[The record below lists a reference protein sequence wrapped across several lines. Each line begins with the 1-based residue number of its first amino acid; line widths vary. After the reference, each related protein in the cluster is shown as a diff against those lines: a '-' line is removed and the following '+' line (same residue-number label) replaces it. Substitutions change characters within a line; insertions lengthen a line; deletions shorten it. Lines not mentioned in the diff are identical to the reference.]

1 MSLLRLDRLHYCI
14 LMSMGC
20 ISSPLV
26 WAEDLTQDVTVLP
39 TLHVEATRTDTTYLQ
54 TPASVFR
61 IDAPKVDTSSQVNLT
76 EVVKGVPSLQIRNRE
91 NYAQDLQLSM
101 RGFGARSTFGVRG
114 IRLYVDG
121 IPATMPDGQGQTSNI
136 DLSSLDHVE
145 VLTGPFSSLYGNSS
159 GGTILT
165 STKEGQGKD
174 SIELSYSGG
183 SHDKSRAGLVLQ
195 GGAKGAN
202 EPSYVISSSYFDTD
216 GYREHSG
223 AEKVLNN
230 AKLSW
235 NLDDGSKIN
244 WVTNY
249 VKIHA
254 DDPMGLER
262 KDWQA
267 NPKQI
272 APYVKKMGF
281 NARKDIEQTQT
292 GITWFKPINDKN
304 ELYAMA
310 YLGNR
315 QVTQYQSI
323 PQGQVVVE
331 NGKPVYTGQKS
342 PKHAGGVIDFER
354 NYYGADFRWTGKEL
368 LPNTTVSIG
377 VALDA
382 MDEDRKGFENFN
394 ADGIYGVKGN
404 LRRDE
409 DNTLWNIDPYLQA
422 SWQFLPTWRL
432 DTGVRYS
439 NVHYKSKDHFTSR
452 PDEYGTVNGDDSG
465 KIDYDKVLP
474 SAALSW
480 QILPKLLAYV
490 SYAKGFETP
499 TFTEMAYQTDTSK
512 SGFNFD
518 LKPSTSDTYETGL
531 KSQNHLGDFTLAV
544 FQTKTKNDIVS
555 AGSLDGRSTFRNAD
569 KTLRE
574 GVEFAWNKKLWRDL
588 TATASYTY
596 LDATFDAS
604 VPEKLGQDGKVLA
617 SAITSGN
624 AIPGIAKNQAYAS
637 LAWQPSHGLY
647 GGVDIQYMDKVYVN
661 DTNSDAAPSY
671 SVTSAN
677 VGYAWVMGDWKVN
690 SFARVDNL
698 FDKNYAGSVIVND
711 GNGRYF
717 EPADGRNWSAGLRV
731 IKQF

>member
-26 WAEDLTQDVTVLP
+26 WAEDLNSDVAKLP
-39 TLHVEATRTDTTYLQ
+39 TLHVEATRTDTGYLQ

-61 IDAPKVDTSSQVNLT
+61 IEAPQVDSSSQVNLT
-76 EVVKGVPSLQIRNRE
+76 EVVKGIPSLQIRNRE

-202 EPSYVISSSYFDTD
+202 EPSYIISSSYFDTD

-254 DDPMGLER
+254 DDPQGLNR
-262 KDWQA
+262 DQWNA
-267 NPKQI
+267 NPKQVND
-272 APYVKKMGF
+272 ADNTYKV
-281 NARKDIEQTQT
+281 RKDIEQTQT
-292 GITWFKPINDKN
+292 GITWSKPINDKN

-323 PQGQVVVE
+323 P
-331 NGKPVYTGQKS
+331 KS
-342 PKHAGGVIDFER
+342 TQEANDNQAGGVIDFKR

-368 LPNTTVSIG
+368 LPNTTLSVG

-394 ADGIYGVKGN
+394 ADGIYGVKGK

-439 NVHYKSKDHFTSR
+439 NVHYKSEDNYLS
-452 PDEYGTVNGDDSG
+452 NGDDSG
-465 KIDYDKVLP
+465 KTDYDKVLP
-474 SAALSW
+474 SVALSW
-480 QILPKLLAYV
+480 QILPELMAYV

-499 TFTEMAYQTDTSK
+499 TFTEMAYRPDGQ

-518 LKPSTSDTYETGL
+518 LTASTSDTYETGL
-531 KSQNHLGDFTLAV
+531 KSQNQLGDFTLAV
-544 FQTKTKNDIVS
+544 FQTKTKDDIVS
-555 AGSLDGRSTFRNAD
+555 AGNSNGRSTFRNAD

-588 TATASYTY
+588 TAIASYAY
-596 LDATFDAS
+596 LDATFDAN
-604 VPEKLGQDGKVLA
+604 VPEKLDKKGKVLA
-617 SAITSGN
+617 SAISSGN
-624 AIPGIAKNQAYAS
+624 AIPGIAKNQVYAS

-647 GGVDIQYMDKVYVN
+647 GGVDVQYMDKVYVN

-677 VGYAWVMGDWKVN
+677 IGYAWVVNDWKII

-711 GNGRYF
+711 STQIKVNGQMVPAKRYF

>member
-26 WAEDLTQDVTVLP
+26 WAEDLTQDLTVLP

-54 TPASVFR
+54 TPASVLR
-61 IDAPKVDTSSQVNLT
+61 IDAPQVDTSSQVNLT
-76 EVVKGVPSLQIRNRE
+76 EVVKGIPSLQLRNRE

-235 NLDDGSKIN
+235 NLNDGSKIN
-244 WVTNY
+244 WITNY

-254 DDPMGLER
+254 DDPQGLTH
-262 KDWQA
+262 DQWNA
-267 NPKQI
+267 NPKQQV
-272 APYVKKMGF
+272 PFLKQF
-281 NARKDIEQTQT
+281 NVRKDIEQTQT
-292 GITWFKPINDKN
+292 GVTWSKPINDKN

-323 PQGQVVVE
+323 P
-331 NGKPVYTGQKS
+331 KS
-342 PKHAGGVIDFER
+342 TQDASINHAGGVIDFER
-354 NYYGADFRWTGKEL
+354 DYYGADFRWTGKEL
-368 LPNTTVSIG
+368 LPNTTLSVG

-394 ADGIYGVKGN
+394 LVNGQPSYGVKGN

-439 NVHYKSKDHFTSR
+439 NVHYKSKDNYLS
-452 PDEYGTVNGDDSG
+452 NGDDSG
-465 KIDYDKVLP
+465 KTDYSKVLP

-480 QILPKLLAYV
+480 QILPELMAYV

-499 TFTEMAYQTDTSK
+499 TFTEMAYRPDGE

-518 LKPSTSDTYETGL
+518 LTASTSDTYETGL
-531 KSQNHLGDFTLAV
+531 KSQNQLGDFTLAV
-544 FQTKTKNDIVS
+544 FQTKTKDDIVS
-555 AGSLDGRSTFRNAD
+555 AGNSNGRSTFRNAD

-596 LDATFDAS
+596 LDATFDADI
-604 VPEKLGQDGKVLA
+604 PALGSIAQ
-617 SAITSGN
+617 IPSGN
-624 AIPGIAKNQAYAS
+624 AIPGIAKNQAYVS

-647 GGVDIQYMDKVYVN
+647 GGVDVQYMDKVYVN

>member
-26 WAEDLTQDVTVLP
+26 WADDLAQDITVLP

-61 IDAPKVDTSSQVNLT
+61 IDAPQVDNSSQVNLT
-76 EVVKGVPSLQIRNRE
+76 EVVKGIPSLQIRNRE

-254 DDPMGLER
+254 DDPQGLTH
-262 KDWQA
+262 DQWNA
-267 NPKQI
+267 NPKQQV
-272 APYVKKMGF
+272 PFLKQF
-281 NARKDIEQTQT
+281 NVRKDIEQTQT
-292 GITWFKPINDKN
+292 GVTWSKPINDHH

-323 PQGQVVVE
+323 P
-331 NGKPVYTGQKS
+331 KS
-342 PKHAGGVIDFER
+342 TQDASVNHAGGVIDFER

-368 LPNTTVSIG
+368 LPNTTVSVG
-377 VALDA
+377 VALDT

-394 ADGIYGVKGN
+394 LVNGQPSYGVKGN

-439 NVHYKSKDHFTSR
+439 NVHYKSEDRYLS
-452 PDEYGTVNGDDSG
+452 NGDDSD
-465 KIDYDKVLP
+465 KTDYDKVLP

-480 QILPKLLAYV
+480 QILPELMAYV

-499 TFTEMAYQTDTSK
+499 TFTEMAYRPDGE

-518 LKPSTSDTYETGL
+518 LTASTSDTYETGL
-531 KSQNHLGDFTLAV
+531 KSQNQLGDFTLAV
-544 FQTKTKNDIVS
+544 FQTKTKDDIVS
-555 AGSLDGRSTFRNAD
+555 AGNSNGRSTFRNAD

-596 LDATFDAS
+596 LDATFDADI
-604 VPEKLGQDGKVLA
+604 PA
-617 SAITSGN
+617 SGSIAQIPSGN

-647 GGVDIQYMDKVYVN
+647 GGVDVQYMDKVYVN

>member
-26 WAEDLTQDVTVLP
+26 WAEDLNSDVAKLP
-39 TLHVEATRTDTTYLQ
+39 TLHVEATRTDTGYLQ

-61 IDAPKVDTSSQVNLT
+61 IEAPQVDSSSQVNLT
-76 EVVKGVPSLQIRNRE
+76 EVVKGIPSLQIRNRE

-114 IRLYVDG
+114 IRLYMDG

-202 EPSYVISSSYFDTD
+202 EPSYIISSSYFDTD

-254 DDPMGLER
+254 DDPQGLTH
-262 KDWQA
+262 DQWNA
-267 NPKQI
+267 NPKQQV
-272 APYVKKMGF
+272 PFLKQF
-281 NARKDIEQTQT
+281 NVRKDIEQTQT
-292 GITWFKPINDKN
+292 GVTWSKPINDKN

-323 PQGQVVVE
+323 P
-331 NGKPVYTGQKS
+331 KS
-342 PKHAGGVIDFER
+342 TQDASINHAGGVIDFER

-368 LPNTTVSIG
+368 LPNTTLSVG

-394 ADGIYGVKGN
+394 LVNGQPSYGVKGN

-439 NVHYKSKDHFTSR
+439 NVHYKSEDNYLS
-452 PDEYGTVNGDDSG
+452 NGDDSG
-465 KIDYDKVLP
+465 KTDYDKVLP
-474 SAALSW
+474 SVALSW
-480 QILPKLLAYV
+480 QILPELMAYV

-499 TFTEMAYQTDTSK
+499 TFTEMAYRPDGQ

-518 LKPSTSDTYETGL
+518 LTASTSDTYETGL
-531 KSQNHLGDFTLAV
+531 KSQNQLGDFTLAV
-544 FQTKTKNDIVS
+544 FQTKTKDDIVS
-555 AGSLDGRSTFRNAD
+555 AGNSNGRSTFRNAD

-588 TATASYTY
+588 IATASYSY
-596 LDATFDAS
+596 LDATFDADI
-604 VPEKLGQDGKVLA
+604 PALGNIAQI
-617 SAITSGN
+617 SSGN

-647 GGVDIQYMDKVYVN
+647 GGVDVQYMDKVYVN

-677 VGYAWVMGDWKVN
+677 VGYAWVIGDWKVN

-698 FDKNYAGSVIVND
+698 FDKKYAGSVIVND
-711 GNGRYF
+711 GNSRYF

>member
-61 IDAPKVDTSSQVNLT
+61 IDAPQVDTSSQVNLT
-76 EVVKGVPSLQIRNRE
+76 EVVKGVPSYRFVIVKIMPKIYSSLCVVLVHVLLLVSVVFAFMSTVFLQ
-91 NYAQDLQLSM
+91 
-101 RGFGARSTFGVRG
+101 
-114 IRLYVDG
+114 
-121 IPATMPDGQGQTSNI
+121 PMPDGQGQTSNI

-254 DDPMGLER
+254 DDPQGLTH
-262 KDWQA
+262 DQWHA
-267 NPKQI
+267 NPKQQV
-272 APYVKKMGF
+272 PFLKQF
-281 NARKDIEQTQT
+281 NVRKDIEQTQT
-292 GITWFKPINDKN
+292 GVTWSKPINDKN

-323 PQGQVVVE
+323 P
-331 NGKPVYTGQKS
+331 KS
-342 PKHAGGVIDFER
+342 TQDASINHAGGVIDFER
-354 NYYGADFRWTGKEL
+354 DYYGADFRWTGKEL
-368 LPNTTVSIG
+368 LPNTTLSVG

-394 ADGIYGVKGN
+394 LVNGQPSYGVKGN

-439 NVHYKSKDHFTSR
+439 NVHYKSKDNYLS
-452 PDEYGTVNGDDSG
+452 NGDDSG
-465 KIDYDKVLP
+465 KTDYSKVLP

-480 QILPKLLAYV
+480 QILPELMAYV

-499 TFTEMAYQTDTSK
+499 TFTEMAYRPDGE

-518 LKPSTSDTYETGL
+518 LTASTSDTYETGL
-531 KSQNHLGDFTLAV
+531 KSQNQLGDFTLAV
-544 FQTKTKNDIVS
+544 FQTKTKDDIVS
-555 AGSLDGRSTFRNAD
+555 AGNSNGRSTFRNAD

-574 GVEFAWNKKLWRDL
+574 GLEFAWNKKLWRDL

-596 LDATFDAS
+596 LDATFDADI
-604 VPEKLGQDGKVLA
+604 PALGSIAQ
-617 SAITSGN
+617 IPSGN
-624 AIPGIAKNQAYAS
+624 AIPGSAKNQAYAS

-647 GGVDIQYMDKVYVN
+647 GGVDVQYMDKVYVN

>member
-20 ISSPLV
+20 ISSPFV
-26 WAEDLTQDVTVLP
+26 WADDSAQDIDVLP

-61 IDAPKVDTSSQVNLT
+61 IDAPQVDTSSQVNLT
-76 EVVKGVPSLQIRNRE
+76 EVVKGIPSLQLRNRE

-235 NLDDGSKIN
+235 DLDDGSKIN
-244 WVTNY
+244 WITNY

-254 DDPMGLER
+254 DDPQGLTH
-262 KDWQA
+262 DQWNA
-267 NPKQI
+267 NPKQQV
-272 APYVKKMGF
+272 PFLKQF
-281 NARKDIEQTQT
+281 NVRKDIEQTQT
-292 GITWFKPINDKN
+292 GVTWSKPINDKN

-323 PQGQVVVE
+323 P
-331 NGKPVYTGQKS
+331 KS
-342 PKHAGGVIDFER
+342 TQDASINHAGGVIDFER
-354 NYYGADFRWTGKEL
+354 DYYGADFRWTGKEL
-368 LPNTTVSIG
+368 LPNTTLSVG

-394 ADGIYGVKGN
+394 LVNGQPSYGIKGN

-439 NVHYKSKDHFTSR
+439 NVHYKSKDNYLS
-452 PDEYGTVNGDDSG
+452 NGDDSG
-465 KIDYDKVLP
+465 KTDYDKVLP

-480 QILPKLLAYV
+480 QILPELMAYV

-499 TFTEMAYQTDTSK
+499 TFTEMAYRPDGE

-518 LKPSTSDTYETGL
+518 LTASTSDTYETGL
-531 KSQNHLGDFTLAV
+531 KSQNQLGDFTLAV
-544 FQTKTKNDIVS
+544 FQTKTKDDIVS
-555 AGSLDGRSTFRNAD
+555 AGNSNGRSTFRNAD

-596 LDATFDAS
+596 LDATFDADI
-604 VPEKLGQDGKVLA
+604 PALGSIAQ
-617 SAITSGN
+617 IPSGN

-647 GGVDIQYMDKVYVN
+647 GGVDVQYMDKVYVN

>member
-1 MSLLRLDRLHYCI
+1 
-14 LMSMGC
+14 MSMGY

-26 WAEDLTQDVTVLP
+26 WAEDLNSDVAKLP
-39 TLHVEATRTDTTYLQ
+39 TLHVEATRTDTGYLQ

-61 IDAPKVDTSSQVNLT
+61 IEAPQVDSSSQVNLT
-76 EVVKGVPSLQIRNRE
+76 EVVKGIPSLQIRNRE

-202 EPSYVISSSYFDTD
+202 EPSYIISSSYFDTD

-254 DDPMGLER
+254 DDPQGLNR
-262 KDWQA
+262 DQWNA
-267 NPKQI
+267 NPKQVND
-272 APYVKKMGF
+272 ADNTYKV
-281 NARKDIEQTQT
+281 RKDIEQTQT
-292 GITWFKPINDKN
+292 GITWSKPINDKN

-323 PQGQVVVE
+323 P
-331 NGKPVYTGQKS
+331 KS
-342 PKHAGGVIDFER
+342 TQEANDNQAGGVIDFER

-368 LPNTTVSIG
+368 LPNTTLSVG

-394 ADGIYGVKGN
+394 ADGIYGVKGK

-439 NVHYKSKDHFTSR
+439 NVHYKSEDNYLS
-452 PDEYGTVNGDDSG
+452 NGDDSG
-465 KIDYDKVLP
+465 KTDYDKVLP
-474 SAALSW
+474 SVALSW
-480 QILPKLLAYV
+480 QILPELMAYV

-499 TFTEMAYQTDTSK
+499 TFTEMAYRPDGQ

-518 LKPSTSDTYETGL
+518 LTASTSDTYETGL
-531 KSQNHLGDFTLAV
+531 KSQNQLGDFTLAV
-544 FQTKTKNDIVS
+544 FQTKTKDDIVS
-555 AGSLDGRSTFRNAD
+555 AGNSNGRSTFRNAD

-588 TATASYTY
+588 TATASYAY
-596 LDATFDAS
+596 LDATFDAN
-604 VPEKLGQDGKVLA
+604 VPEKLDKKGKVLA
-617 SAITSGN
+617 SAISSGN
-624 AIPGIAKNQAYAS
+624 AIPGIAKNQVYAS

-647 GGVDIQYMDKVYVN
+647 GGVDVQYMDKVYVN

-677 VGYAWVMGDWKVN
+677 IGYAWVVNDWKII

-711 GNGRYF
+711 STQIKVNGQMVPAKRYF

>member
-1 MSLLRLDRLHYCI
+1 M
-14 LMSMGC
+14 
-20 ISSPLV
+20 
-26 WAEDLTQDVTVLP
+26 
-39 TLHVEATRTDTTYLQ
+39 
-54 TPASVFR
+54 
-61 IDAPKVDTSSQVNLT
+61 
-76 EVVKGVPSLQIRNRE
+76 KGIPSLQIRNRE

-202 EPSYVISSSYFDTD
+202 EPSYIISSSYFDTD

-254 DDPMGLER
+254 DDPQGLTH
-262 KDWQA
+262 DQWNA
-267 NPKQI
+267 NPKQQV
-272 APYVKKMGF
+272 PFLKQF
-281 NARKDIEQTQT
+281 NVRKDIEQTQT
-292 GITWFKPINDKN
+292 GVTWSKPINDKN

-323 PQGQVVVE
+323 P
-331 NGKPVYTGQKS
+331 KS
-342 PKHAGGVIDFER
+342 TQDASINHAGGVIDFER

-368 LPNTTVSIG
+368 LPNTTLSVG

-394 ADGIYGVKGN
+394 LVNGQPSYGVKGN

-439 NVHYKSKDHFTSR
+439 NVHYKSKDNYLS
-452 PDEYGTVNGDDSG
+452 NGDDSG
-465 KIDYDKVLP
+465 KTDYDKVLP
-474 SAALSW
+474 SVALSW
-480 QILPKLLAYV
+480 QILPELMAYV

-499 TFTEMAYQTDTSK
+499 TFTEMAYRPDGQ

-518 LKPSTSDTYETGL
+518 LTASTSDTYETGL
-531 KSQNHLGDFTLAV
+531 KSQNQLGDFTLAV
-544 FQTKTKNDIVS
+544 FQTKTKDDIVS
-555 AGSLDGRSTFRNAD
+555 AGNSNGRSTFRNAD

-588 TATASYTY
+588 IATASYSY
-596 LDATFDAS
+596 LDATFDADI
-604 VPEKLGQDGKVLA
+604 PALGNIAQI
-617 SAITSGN
+617 SSGN

-647 GGVDIQYMDKVYVN
+647 GGVDVQYMDKVYVN

-677 VGYAWVMGDWKVN
+677 VGYAWVIGDWKVN

-698 FDKNYAGSVIVND
+698 FDKKYAGSVIVND
-711 GNGRYF
+711 GNSRYF

>member
-1 MSLLRLDRLHYCI
+1 MSLLRLNRLHYCI

-20 ISSPLV
+20 ISGPLV
-26 WAEDLTQDVTVLP
+26 WAEDLNSDVAKLP
-39 TLHVEATRTDTTYLQ
+39 TLHVEATRTDTGYLQ

-61 IDAPKVDTSSQVNLT
+61 IEAPQVDSSSQVNLT
-76 EVVKGVPSLQIRNRE
+76 EVVKGIPSLQIRNRE

-202 EPSYVISSSYFDTD
+202 EPSYIISSSYFDTD

-254 DDPMGLER
+254 DDPQGLTH
-262 KDWQA
+262 DQWNA
-267 NPKQI
+267 NPKQQV
-272 APYVKKMGF
+272 PFLKQF
-281 NARKDIEQTQT
+281 NVRKDIEQTQT
-292 GITWFKPINDKN
+292 GVTWSKPINDKN

-323 PQGQVVVE
+323 P
-331 NGKPVYTGQKS
+331 KS
-342 PKHAGGVIDFER
+342 TQDASINHAGGVIDFER

-368 LPNTTVSIG
+368 LPNTTLSVG

-394 ADGIYGVKGN
+394 LVNGQPSYGVKGN

-439 NVHYKSKDHFTSR
+439 NVHYKSEDNYLS
-452 PDEYGTVNGDDSG
+452 NGDDSG
-465 KIDYDKVLP
+465 KTDYDKVLP
-474 SAALSW
+474 SVALSW
-480 QILPKLLAYV
+480 QILPELMAYV

-499 TFTEMAYQTDTSK
+499 TFTEMAYRPDGQ

-518 LKPSTSDTYETGL
+518 LTASTSDTYETGL
-531 KSQNHLGDFTLAV
+531 KSQNQLGDFTLAV
-544 FQTKTKNDIVS
+544 FQTKTKDDIVS
-555 AGSLDGRSTFRNAD
+555 AGNSNGRSTFRNAD

-574 GVEFAWNKKLWRDL
+574 GIEFAWNKKLWRDL
-588 TATASYTY
+588 TATASYSY
-596 LDATFDAS
+596 LDATFDADI
-604 VPEKLGQDGKVLA
+604 P
-617 SAITSGN
+617 AIGNIAQISSGN

-647 GGVDIQYMDKVYVN
+647 GGVDVQYMDKVYVN

-698 FDKNYAGSVIVND
+698 FDKKYAGSVIVND
-711 GNGRYF
+711 GNSRYF

>member
-1 MSLLRLDRLHYCI
+1 
-14 LMSMGC
+14 MSMGC

-61 IDAPKVDTSSQVNLT
+61 IDAPQVDTSSQVNLT
-76 EVVKGVPSLQIRNRE
+76 EVVKGIPSLQLRNRE

-235 NLDDGSKIN
+235 NLVDGSKIN

-254 DDPMGLER
+254 DDPQGLNR
-262 KDWQA
+262 DQWNA
-267 NPKQI
+267 NPKQQV
-272 APYVKKMGF
+272 PFLKQF
-281 NARKDIEQTQT
+281 NVRKDIEQTQT
-292 GITWFKPINDKN
+292 GVTWSKPINDKN

-323 PQGQVVVE
+323 P
-331 NGKPVYTGQKS
+331 KS
-342 PKHAGGVIDFER
+342 TQDASINHAGGVIDFER
-354 NYYGADFRWTGKEL
+354 DYYGADFRWTGKEL
-368 LPNTTVSIG
+368 LPNTTVSVG

-394 ADGIYGVKGN
+394 LVNGQPSYGVKGN

-439 NVHYKSKDHFTSR
+439 NVHYKSKDNYLS
-452 PDEYGTVNGDDSG
+452 NGDDSG
-465 KIDYDKVLP
+465 KTDYSKVLP

-480 QILPKLLAYV
+480 QILPELMAYV

-499 TFTEMAYQTDTSK
+499 TFTEMAYRPDGE

-518 LKPSTSDTYETGL
+518 LTASTSDTYETGL
-531 KSQNHLGDFTLAV
+531 KSQNQLGDFTLAV
-544 FQTKTKNDIVS
+544 FQTKTKDDIVS
-555 AGSLDGRSTFRNAD
+555 AGNSNGRSTFRNAD

-574 GVEFAWNKKLWRDL
+574 GLEFAWNKKLWRDL

-596 LDATFDAS
+596 LDATFDADI
-604 VPEKLGQDGKVLA
+604 PALGSIAQ
-617 SAITSGN
+617 IPSGN

-647 GGVDIQYMDKVYVN
+647 GGVDVQYMDKVYVN

-711 GNGRYF
+711 GNRRYF

>member
-61 IDAPKVDTSSQVNLT
+61 IDAPQVDTSSQVNLT

-183 SHDKSRAGLVLQ
+183 SHDKSRAGLMLQ

-235 NLDDGSKIN
+235 DLDDGSKIN

-249 VKIHA
+249 AKIHA
-254 DDPMGLER
+254 DDPQGLTH
-262 KDWQA
+262 DQWNA
-267 NPKQI
+267 NPKQQV
-272 APYVKKMGF
+272 PFLKQF
-281 NARKDIEQTQT
+281 NVRKDIEQTQT
-292 GITWFKPINDKN
+292 GVTWSKPINDKN

-323 PQGQVVVE
+323 P
-331 NGKPVYTGQKS
+331 KS
-342 PKHAGGVIDFER
+342 TQDASINHAGGVIDFER
-354 NYYGADFRWTGKEL
+354 DYYGADLRWTGKEL
-368 LPNTTVSIG
+368 LPNTTVSVG

-394 ADGIYGVKGN
+394 LVNGQPSYGVKGN

-439 NVHYKSKDHFTSR
+439 NVHYKSKDNYLS
-452 PDEYGTVNGDDSG
+452 NGDDSD
-465 KIDYDKVLP
+465 KTDYSKVLP

-480 QILPKLLAYV
+480 QILPELMAYV

-499 TFTEMAYQTDTSK
+499 TFTEMAYRPDGE

-518 LKPSTSDTYETGL
+518 LTASTSDTYETGL
-531 KSQNHLGDFTLAV
+531 KSQNQLGDFTLAV
-544 FQTKTKNDIVS
+544 FQTKTKDDIIS
-555 AGSLDGRSTFRNAD
+555 AGNSNGRSTFRNAD

-596 LDATFDAS
+596 LDATFDADI
-604 VPEKLGQDGKVLA
+604 PALGSIAQ
-617 SAITSGN
+617 IPSGN
-624 AIPGIAKNQAYAS
+624 TIPGIAKNQAYAS

-647 GGVDIQYMDKVYVN
+647 GGVDVQYMDKVYVN

>member
-61 IDAPKVDTSSQVNLT
+61 IDVPQADTSSQVNLT
-76 EVVKGVPSLQIRNRE
+76 EVVKGIPSLQLRNRE

-244 WVTNY
+244 WITNY

-254 DDPMGLER
+254 DDPQGLTH
-262 KDWQA
+262 DQWNT
-267 NPKQI
+267 NPRQQVPFLKQ
-272 APYVKKMGF
+272 F
-281 NARKDIEQTQT
+281 NVRKDIEQTQT
-292 GITWFKPINDKN
+292 GVTWSKPINDKN

-323 PQGQVVVE
+323 P
-331 NGKPVYTGQKS
+331 KS
-342 PKHAGGVIDFER
+342 TQDASINHAGGVIDFER
-354 NYYGADFRWTGKEL
+354 DYYGADFRWTGKEL
-368 LPNTTVSIG
+368 LPNTTLSVG

-394 ADGIYGVKGN
+394 LVNGQPYYGVKGK

-439 NVHYKSKDHFTSR
+439 NVHYKSEDRYLS
-452 PDEYGTVNGDDSG
+452 NGDDSG
-465 KIDYDKVLP
+465 KTDYNKVLP

-480 QILPKLLAYV
+480 QILPELMAYV

-499 TFTEMAYQTDTSK
+499 TFTEMAYRPDGE

-518 LKPSTSDTYETGL
+518 LTASTSDTYETGL
-531 KSQNHLGDFTLAV
+531 KSQNLLGDFTLAV
-544 FQTKTKNDIVS
+544 FQTKTKDDIVS
-555 AGSLDGRSTFRNAD
+555 AGNSNGRSTFRNAD

-596 LDATFDAS
+596 LDATFDADI
-604 VPEKLGQDGKVLA
+604 PALGNIAQI
-617 SAITSGN
+617 SSGN
-624 AIPGIAKNQAYAS
+624 TIPGIAKNQAYAS
-637 LAWQPSHGLY
+637 LTWQPSHGLY
-647 GGVDIQYMDKVYVN
+647 GGVDVQYMDKVYVN

>member
-1 MSLLRLDRLHYCI
+1 M
-14 LMSMGC
+14 
-20 ISSPLV
+20 
-26 WAEDLTQDVTVLP
+26 VT
-39 TLHVEATRTDTTYLQ
+39 
-54 TPASVFR
+54 
-61 IDAPKVDTSSQVNLT
+61 
-76 EVVKGVPSLQIRNRE
+76 E
-91 NYAQDLQLSM
+91 NIAVQ
-101 RGFGARSTFGVRG
+101 
-114 IRLYVDG
+114 
-121 IPATMPDGQGQTSNI
+121 
-136 DLSSLDHVE
+136 
-145 VLTGPFSSLYGNSS
+145 
-159 GGTILT
+159 
-165 STKEGQGKD
+165 K
-174 SIELSYSGG
+174 
-183 SHDKSRAGLVLQ
+183 
-195 GGAKGAN
+195 
-202 EPSYVISSSYFDTD
+202 
-216 GYREHSG
+216 
-223 AEKVLNN
+223 KVLNN

-254 DDPMGLER
+254 DDPQGLTH
-262 KDWQA
+262 DQWNA
-267 NPKQI
+267 NPKQQV
-272 APYVKKMGF
+272 PFLKQF
-281 NARKDIEQTQT
+281 NVRKDIEQTQT
-292 GITWFKPINDKN
+292 GVTWAKPINDKN

-323 PQGQVVVE
+323 PKGEVKLE
-331 NGKPVYTGQKS
+331 EGKPIYSGQAS

-368 LPNTTVSIG
+368 LPNTTLSIG
-377 VALDA
+377 VALDI
-382 MDEDRKGFENFN
+382 MDEERKGFENFN
-394 ADGIYGVKGN
+394 VNNVYGVKGN

-439 NVHYKSKDHFTSR
+439 NVHYKSKDHFTSG
-452 PDEYGTVNGDDSG
+452 PDQYGTVNGDDSG
-465 KIDYDKVLP
+465 KTNYDKVLP

-480 QILPKLLAYV
+480 QILPELMAYV

-499 TFTEMAYQTDTSK
+499 TFTEMAYRPDGE

-518 LKPSTSDTYETGL
+518 LTASTSDTYETGL
-531 KSQNHLGDFTLAV
+531 KSQNQLGDFTLAV
-544 FQTKTKNDIVS
+544 FQTKTKDDIVS
-555 AGSLDGRSTFRNAD
+555 AGNSNGRSTFRNAD

-574 GVEFAWNKKLWRDL
+574 GAEFAWNKKLWRDL

-596 LDATFDAS
+596 LDATFDADI
-604 VPEKLGQDGKVLA
+604 PALGSIAQIPA
-617 SAITSGN
+617 GN

-647 GGVDIQYMDKVYVN
+647 GGVDVQYMDKVYVN

-711 GNGRYF
+711 STQPVGRYF

>member
-26 WAEDLTQDVTVLP
+26 WAEDLNSDVAQLP
-39 TLHVEATRTDTTYLQ
+39 TLHVEATRTDTGYLQ

-61 IDAPKVDTSSQVNLT
+61 IEAPQVDSSSQVNLT
-76 EVVKGVPSLQIRNRE
+76 EVVKGIPSLQIRNRE

-121 IPATMPDGQGQTSNI
+121 IPATMPDGQGRTSNI

-202 EPSYVISSSYFDTD
+202 EPSYIISSSYFDTD

-254 DDPMGLER
+254 DDPQGLTH
-262 KDWQA
+262 DQWNA
-267 NPKQI
+267 NPKQQV
-272 APYVKKMGF
+272 PFLKQF
-281 NARKDIEQTQT
+281 NVRKDIEQTQT
-292 GITWFKPINDKN
+292 GVTWSKPINDKN

-323 PQGQVVVE
+323 P
-331 NGKPVYTGQKS
+331 KS
-342 PKHAGGVIDFER
+342 TQDASINHAGGVIDFER

-368 LPNTTVSIG
+368 LPNTTLSVG

-394 ADGIYGVKGN
+394 LVNGQPSYGAKGN

-439 NVHYKSKDHFTSR
+439 NVHYKSEDNYLS
-452 PDEYGTVNGDDSG
+452 NGDDSG
-465 KIDYDKVLP
+465 KTDYDKVLP
-474 SAALSW
+474 SVALSW
-480 QILPKLLAYV
+480 RILPKLMAYV

-499 TFTEMAYQTDTSK
+499 TFTEMAYRPDGQ

-518 LKPSTSDTYETGL
+518 LTASTSDTYETGL
-531 KSQNHLGDFTLAV
+531 KSQNQLGDFTLAV
-544 FQTKTKNDIVS
+544 FQTKTKDDIVS
-555 AGSLDGRSTFRNAD
+555 AGNSNGRSTFRNAD

-588 TATASYTY
+588 IATASYSY
-596 LDATFDAS
+596 LDATFDADI
-604 VPEKLGQDGKVLA
+604 PALGNIAQI
-617 SAITSGN
+617 SSGN

-647 GGVDIQYMDKVYVN
+647 GGVDVQYMDKVYVN

-698 FDKNYAGSVIVND
+698 FDKKYAGSVIVND
-711 GNGRYF
+711 GNSRYF

>member
-61 IDAPKVDTSSQVNLT
+61 IDAPQVDTSSQVNLT

-235 NLDDGSKIN
+235 DLDDGSKIN
-244 WVTNY
+244 WITNY

-254 DDPMGLER
+254 DDPQGLTH
-262 KDWQA
+262 DQWNA
-267 NPKQI
+267 NPKQQV
-272 APYVKKMGF
+272 PFLKQF
-281 NARKDIEQTQT
+281 NVRKDIEQTQT
-292 GITWFKPINDKN
+292 GVTWSKPINDKN

-323 PQGQVVVE
+323 P
-331 NGKPVYTGQKS
+331 KS
-342 PKHAGGVIDFER
+342 TQDASINHAGGVIDFER
-354 NYYGADFRWTGKEL
+354 DYYGADFRWTGKAL
-368 LPNTTVSIG
+368 LPNTTLSVG

-394 ADGIYGVKGN
+394 LVNGQPSYGVKGN

-439 NVHYKSKDHFTSR
+439 NVHYKSKDNYLS
-452 PDEYGTVNGDDSG
+452 NGDDSG
-465 KIDYDKVLP
+465 KTDYSKVLP

-480 QILPKLLAYV
+480 QILPELMAYV

-499 TFTEMAYQTDTSK
+499 TFTEMAYRPDGES
-512 SGFNFD
+512 SFNFD
-518 LKPSTSDTYETGL
+518 LTASTSDTYETGL
-531 KSQNHLGDFTLAV
+531 KSQNQLGDFTLAV
-544 FQTKTKNDIVS
+544 FQTKTKDDIVS
-555 AGSLDGRSTFRNAD
+555 AGNSNGRSTFRNAD

-596 LDATFDAS
+596 LDATFDADI
-604 VPEKLGQDGKVLA
+604 PALGSIAQ
-617 SAITSGN
+617 IPSGN

-647 GGVDIQYMDKVYVN
+647 GGVDVQYMDKVYVN

>member
-1 MSLLRLDRLHYCI
+1 
-14 LMSMGC
+14 MSMGC

-26 WAEDLTQDVTVLP
+26 WAEDLNSDVAKLP
-39 TLHVEATRTDTTYLQ
+39 TLHVEATRTDTGYLQ

-61 IDAPKVDTSSQVNLT
+61 IEAPQVDSSSQVNLT
-76 EVVKGVPSLQIRNRE
+76 EVVKGIPSLQIRNRE

-183 SHDKSRAGLVLQ
+183 SHDKSRVGLVLQ

-202 EPSYVISSSYFDTD
+202 EPSYIISSSYFDTD

-254 DDPMGLER
+254 DDPQGLTH
-262 KDWQA
+262 DQWNA
-267 NPKQI
+267 NPKQQV
-272 APYVKKMGF
+272 PFLKQF
-281 NARKDIEQTQT
+281 NVRKDIEQTQT
-292 GITWFKPINDKN
+292 GVTWSKPINDKN

-323 PQGQVVVE
+323 P
-331 NGKPVYTGQKS
+331 KS
-342 PKHAGGVIDFER
+342 TQDASINHAGGVIDFER
-354 NYYGADFRWTGKEL
+354 NYYGADFHWTGKEL
-368 LPNTTVSIG
+368 LPNTTLSVG

-394 ADGIYGVKGN
+394 LVNGQPSYGVKGN

-439 NVHYKSKDHFTSR
+439 NVHYKSEDNYLS
-452 PDEYGTVNGDDSG
+452 NGDDSG
-465 KIDYDKVLP
+465 KTDYDKVLP
-474 SAALSW
+474 SVALSW
-480 QILPKLLAYV
+480 QILPELMAYV

-499 TFTEMAYQTDTSK
+499 TFTEMAYRPDGQ

-518 LKPSTSDTYETGL
+518 LTASTSDTYETGL
-531 KSQNHLGDFTLAV
+531 KSQNQLGDFTLAV
-544 FQTKTKNDIVS
+544 FQTKTKDDIVS
-555 AGSLDGRSTFRNAD
+555 AGNSNGRSTFRNAD

-588 TATASYTY
+588 IATASYSY
-596 LDATFDAS
+596 LDATFDADI
-604 VPEKLGQDGKVLA
+604 PALGNIAQI
-617 SAITSGN
+617 SSGN

-647 GGVDIQYMDKVYVN
+647 GGVDVQYMDKVYVN

-698 FDKNYAGSVIVND
+698 FDKKYAGSVIVND
-711 GNGRYF
+711 GNSRYF

>member
-26 WAEDLTQDVTVLP
+26 WAEDLNSDVAKLP
-39 TLHVEATRTDTTYLQ
+39 TLHVEATRTDTGYLQ

-61 IDAPKVDTSSQVNLT
+61 IEAPQVDSSSQVNLT
-76 EVVKGVPSLQIRNRE
+76 EVVKGIPSLQIRNRE

-202 EPSYVISSSYFDTD
+202 EPSYIISSSYFDTD

-249 VKIHA
+249 VKINA
-254 DDPMGLER
+254 DDPGGLTR
-262 KDWQA
+262 ADWQN
-267 NPKQI
+267 NPKQVVQNVLD
-272 APYVKKMGF
+272 Y
-281 NARKDIEQTQT
+281 NARKEIEQTQT
-292 GITWFKPINDKN
+292 GLTWSKPINDQH
-304 ELYAMA
+304 ELYAMT
-310 YLGNR
+310 YMGQR

-323 PQGQVVVE
+323 PDTV
-331 NGKPVYTGQKS
+331 QKN
-342 PKHAGGVIDFER
+342 PNTPYQAGGVIDFKR

-368 LPNTTVSIG
+368 LPNTTLSIG

-382 MDEDRKGFENFN
+382 MKEDRQGYQNFN
-394 ADGIYGVKGN
+394 DTGDKGVKGA

-409 DNTLWNIDPYLQA
+409 DNTLWNIDPYVQA

-439 NVHYKSKDHFTSR
+439 NVHYKSKD
-452 PDEYGTVNGDDSG
+452 YYIVGLNGDNSG
-465 KIDYDKVLP
+465 KTSYEEVLP
-474 SAALSW
+474 SVALSW
-480 QILPKLLAYV
+480 QITPEVLAYA

-499 TFTEMAYQTDTSK
+499 TFTEMAYPAQGGASTL
-512 SGFNFD
+512 D

-531 KSQNHLGDFTLAV
+531 KSQNQLGDFTLAV

-555 AGSLDGRSTFRNAD
+555 AESFGGRSTFRNAD

-588 TATASYTY
+588 TAIASYTY
-596 LDATFDAS
+596 LDATFDS
-604 VPEKLGQDGKVLA
+604 TVPAAGKI
-617 SAITSGN
+617 SEIPEGN
-624 AIPGIAKNQAYAS
+624 AIPGIAKNQAYVS
-637 LAWQPSHGLY
+637 LAW
-647 GGVDIQYMDKVYVN
+647 
-661 DTNSDAAPSY
+661 
-671 SVTSAN
+671 
-677 VGYAWVMGDWKVN
+677 
-690 SFARVDNL
+690 
-698 FDKNYAGSVIVND
+698 
-711 GNGRYF
+711 
-717 EPADGRNWSAGLRV
+717 
-731 IKQF
+731 

>member
-1 MSLLRLDRLHYCI
+1 
-14 LMSMGC
+14 MSMGC

-26 WAEDLTQDVTVLP
+26 WAEDLNSDVAKLP
-39 TLHVEATRTDTTYLQ
+39 TLHVEATRTDTGYLQ

-61 IDAPKVDTSSQVNLT
+61 IEAPQVDSSSQVNLT
-76 EVVKGVPSLQIRNRE
+76 EVVKGIPSLQIRNRE

-202 EPSYVISSSYFDTD
+202 EPSYIISSSYFDTD

-254 DDPMGLER
+254 DDPQGLTH
-262 KDWQA
+262 DQWNA
-267 NPKQI
+267 NPKQQV
-272 APYVKKMGF
+272 PFLKQF
-281 NARKDIEQTQT
+281 NVRKDIEQTQT
-292 GITWFKPINDKN
+292 GVTWSKPINDKN

-323 PQGQVVVE
+323 P
-331 NGKPVYTGQKS
+331 KS
-342 PKHAGGVIDFER
+342 TQDASINHAGGVIDFER

-368 LPNTTVSIG
+368 LPNTTLSVG

-394 ADGIYGVKGN
+394 LVNGQPSYGVKGN

-439 NVHYKSKDHFTSR
+439 NVHYKSEDNYLS
-452 PDEYGTVNGDDSG
+452 NGDDSG
-465 KIDYDKVLP
+465 KTDYDKVLP
-474 SAALSW
+474 SVALSW
-480 QILPKLLAYV
+480 QILPELMAYV

-499 TFTEMAYQTDTSK
+499 TFTEMAYRPDGQ

-518 LKPSTSDTYETGL
+518 LTASTSDTYETGL
-531 KSQNHLGDFTLAV
+531 KSQNQLGDFTLAV
-544 FQTKTKNDIVS
+544 FQTKTKDDIVS
-555 AGSLDGRSTFRNAD
+555 AGNSNGRSTFRNAD

-588 TATASYTY
+588 IATASYSY
-596 LDATFDAS
+596 LDATFDADI
-604 VPEKLGQDGKVLA
+604 PALGNIAQI
-617 SAITSGN
+617 SSGN

-647 GGVDIQYMDKVYVN
+647 GGVDVQYMDKVYVN

-698 FDKNYAGSVIVND
+698 FDKKYAGSVIVND
-711 GNGRYF
+711 GNSRYF

>member
-26 WAEDLTQDVTVLP
+26 WAEDLNSDVAKLP
-39 TLHVEATRTDTTYLQ
+39 TLHVEATRTDTGYLQ

-61 IDAPKVDTSSQVNLT
+61 IEAPQVDSSSQVNVT
-76 EVVKGVPSLQIRNRE
+76 EVVKGIPSLQIRNRE

-202 EPSYVISSSYFDTD
+202 EPSYIISSSYFDTD

-254 DDPMGLER
+254 DDPQGLTH
-262 KDWQA
+262 DQWNA
-267 NPKQI
+267 NPKQQV
-272 APYVKKMGF
+272 PFLKQF
-281 NARKDIEQTQT
+281 NVRKDIEQTQT
-292 GITWFKPINDKN
+292 GVTWSKPINDKN

-323 PQGQVVVE
+323 P
-331 NGKPVYTGQKS
+331 KS
-342 PKHAGGVIDFER
+342 TQDASINHAGGVIDFER

-368 LPNTTVSIG
+368 LPNTTLSVG

-394 ADGIYGVKGN
+394 LVNGQPSYGVKGN

-439 NVHYKSKDHFTSR
+439 NVHYKSEDNYLS
-452 PDEYGTVNGDDSG
+452 NGDDSG
-465 KIDYDKVLP
+465 KTDYDKVLP
-474 SAALSW
+474 SVALSW
-480 QILPKLLAYV
+480 QILPELMAYV

-499 TFTEMAYQTDTSK
+499 TFTEMAYRPDGQ

-518 LKPSTSDTYETGL
+518 LTASTSDTYETGL
-531 KSQNHLGDFTLAV
+531 KSQNQLGDFTLAV
-544 FQTKTKNDIVS
+544 FQTKTKDDIVS
-555 AGSLDGRSTFRNAD
+555 AGNSNGRSTFRNAD

-588 TATASYTY
+588 TATASYSY
-596 LDATFDAS
+596 LDATFDADI
-604 VPEKLGQDGKVLA
+604 PALGNIAQI
-617 SAITSGN
+617 SSGN

-647 GGVDIQYMDKVYVN
+647 GGVDVQYMDKVYVN

-698 FDKNYAGSVIVND
+698 FDKKYAGSVIVND
-711 GNGRYF
+711 GNSRYF

>member
-61 IDAPKVDTSSQVNLT
+61 IDAPQVDTSSQVNLT

-235 NLDDGSKIN
+235 DLDDGSKIN
-244 WVTNY
+244 WITNY

-254 DDPMGLER
+254 DDPQGLTH
-262 KDWQA
+262 DQWNA
-267 NPKQI
+267 NPKQQV
-272 APYVKKMGF
+272 PFLKQF
-281 NARKDIEQTQT
+281 NVRKDIEQTQT
-292 GITWFKPINDKN
+292 GVTWSKPINDKN

-323 PQGQVVVE
+323 P
-331 NGKPVYTGQKS
+331 KS
-342 PKHAGGVIDFER
+342 TQDASINHAGGVIDFER
-354 NYYGADFRWTGKEL
+354 DYYGADFRWTGKEL
-368 LPNTTVSIG
+368 LPNTTLSVG

-394 ADGIYGVKGN
+394 LVNGQPSYGVKGN

-439 NVHYKSKDHFTSR
+439 NVHYKSKDNYLS
-452 PDEYGTVNGDDSG
+452 NGDDSG
-465 KIDYDKVLP
+465 KTDYSKVLP

-480 QILPKLLAYV
+480 QILPELMAYV

-499 TFTEMAYQTDTSK
+499 TFTEMAYRPDGE

-518 LKPSTSDTYETGL
+518 LTASTSNTYETGL
-531 KSQNHLGDFTLAV
+531 KSQNQLGDFTLAV
-544 FQTKTKNDIVS
+544 FQTKTKDDIVS
-555 AGSLDGRSTFRNAD
+555 AGNSNGRSTFRNAD

-574 GVEFAWNKKLWRDL
+574 GLEFGWNKKLWRDL

-596 LDATFDAS
+596 LDATFDADI
-604 VPEKLGQDGKVLA
+604 PALGSIAQI
-617 SAITSGN
+617 SSGN

-647 GGVDIQYMDKVYVN
+647 GGGDVQYMDKVYVN

-711 GNGRYF
+711 STQPVGRYF

>member
-26 WAEDLTQDVTVLP
+26 WAEDLNSDVAKLP
-39 TLHVEATRTDTTYLQ
+39 TLHVEATRTDTGYLQ

-61 IDAPKVDTSSQVNLT
+61 IEAPQVDSSSQVNLT
-76 EVVKGVPSLQIRNRE
+76 EVVKGIPSLQIRNRE

-202 EPSYVISSSYFDTD
+202 EPSYIISSSYFDTD

-249 VKIHA
+249 VKINA
-254 DDPMGLER
+254 DDPGGLTR
-262 KDWQA
+262 ADWQN
-267 NPKQI
+267 NPKQVVQNVLD
-272 APYVKKMGF
+272 Y
-281 NARKDIEQTQT
+281 NARKEIEQTQT
-292 GITWFKPINDKN
+292 GLTWSKPINDQH
-304 ELYAMA
+304 ELYAMT
-310 YLGNR
+310 YMGQR

-323 PQGQVVVE
+323 PDTV
-331 NGKPVYTGQKS
+331 QKN
-342 PKHAGGVIDFER
+342 PNTPYQAGGVIDFKR

-368 LPNTTVSIG
+368 LPNTTLSIG

-382 MDEDRKGFENFN
+382 MKEDRQGYQNFN
-394 ADGIYGVKGN
+394 DTGDKGVKGA

-409 DNTLWNIDPYLQA
+409 DNTLWNIDPYVQA

-439 NVHYKSKDHFTSR
+439 NVHYKSKD
-452 PDEYGTVNGDDSG
+452 YYIVGLNGDNSG
-465 KIDYDKVLP
+465 KTSYEEVLP
-474 SAALSW
+474 SVALSW
-480 QILPKLLAYV
+480 QITPEVLAYA

-499 TFTEMAYQTDTSK
+499 TFTEMAYPAQGGASTL
-512 SGFNFD
+512 D

-531 KSQNHLGDFTLAV
+531 KSQNQLGDFTLAV

-555 AGSLDGRSTFRNAD
+555 AESFGGRSTFRNAD

-588 TATASYTY
+588 TATASYSY
-596 LDATFDAS
+596 LDATFDADI
-604 VPEKLGQDGKVLA
+604 PALGNIAQI
-617 SAITSGN
+617 SSGN
-624 AIPGIAKNQAYAS
+624 AIPGIAKNQAYVS

-647 GGVDIQYMDKVYVN
+647 GGVDVQYMDKVYVN

-698 FDKNYAGSVIVND
+698 FDRNYAGSVIVND
-711 GNGRYF
+711 STQPVGRYF

>member
-1 MSLLRLDRLHYCI
+1 
-14 LMSMGC
+14 MSMGC

-26 WAEDLTQDVTVLP
+26 WAEDLNSDVAQLP
-39 TLHVEATRTDTTYLQ
+39 TLHVEATRTDTGYLQ

-61 IDAPKVDTSSQVNLT
+61 IEAPQVDSSSQVNLT
-76 EVVKGVPSLQIRNRE
+76 EVVKGIPSLQIRNRE

-101 RGFGARSTFGVRG
+101 RGFGARSTCGVRG

-202 EPSYVISSSYFDTD
+202 EPSYIISSSYFDTD

-254 DDPMGLER
+254 DDPQGLTH
-262 KDWQA
+262 DQWNA
-267 NPKQI
+267 NPKQQV
-272 APYVKKMGF
+272 PFLKQF
-281 NARKDIEQTQT
+281 NVRKDIEQTQT
-292 GITWFKPINDKN
+292 GVTWSKPINDKN

-323 PQGQVVVE
+323 P
-331 NGKPVYTGQKS
+331 KS
-342 PKHAGGVIDFER
+342 TQDASINHAGGVIDFER

-368 LPNTTVSIG
+368 LPNTTLSVG

-394 ADGIYGVKGN
+394 LVNGQPSYGAKGN

-439 NVHYKSKDHFTSR
+439 NVHYKSEDNYLS
-452 PDEYGTVNGDDSG
+452 NGDDSG
-465 KIDYDKVLP
+465 KTDYDKVLP
-474 SAALSW
+474 SVALSW
-480 QILPKLLAYV
+480 RILPKLMAYV

-499 TFTEMAYQTDTSK
+499 TFTEMAYRPDGQ

-518 LKPSTSDTYETGL
+518 LTASTSDTYETGL
-531 KSQNHLGDFTLAV
+531 KSQNQLGDFTLAV
-544 FQTKTKNDIVS
+544 FQTKTKDDIVS
-555 AGSLDGRSTFRNAD
+555 AGNSNGRSTFRNAD

-588 TATASYTY
+588 IATASYSY
-596 LDATFDAS
+596 LDATFDADI
-604 VPEKLGQDGKVLA
+604 PALGNIAQI
-617 SAITSGN
+617 SSGN

-647 GGVDIQYMDKVYVN
+647 GGVDVQYMDKVYVN

-698 FDKNYAGSVIVND
+698 FDKKYAGSVIVND
-711 GNGRYF
+711 GNSRYF